1 MSTIT
6 EMICLTVITVF
17 VIDISGFTDTW
28 KKWLADF
35 IGKDVKQLKPLKPF
49 TCSLCMTHHTLVI
62 WLLCTG
68 QFTLPYWAFAC
79 VLAALSSQIGQFI
92 NLIRYAVET
101 AINRL
106 FHLLDLLWKR
116 N

>member
-28 KKWLADF
+28 KGWLGKWL
-35 IGKDVKQLKPLKPF
+35 GVKVGRVRPF
-49 TCSLCMTHHTLVI
+49 DCGLCSTFWTLTI

-68 QFTLPYWAFAC
+68 QFSLAYWAFAC
-79 VLAALSSQIGQFI
+79 VLAALSAQVGQFI
-92 NLIRYAVET
+92 SLLRYAVDT
-101 AINRL
+101 GL
-106 FHLLDLLWKR
+106 HLLNSLLDKLWKR